1 MTEPDIVMALM
12 PLLDC
17 LEQLGVSYQIGG
29 SVATSVYGV
38 PRSTLDVDLVADL
51 PESCVDPMVQ
61 QLEDAYYIDAA
72 MIRDAIRRRAS
83 FNLIHLASMVKI
95 DVFALKRRPFD
106 EQAFRR
112 RRMDTLA
119 EDEDARRLPISTP
132 EDMVLH
138 KLDWYRKGG
147 EVSERQWRDV
157 IGVLRVQGDSLDRA
171 YLDHWAAQLAL
182 EPLLTRALEE
192 AGRHG

>member
-1 MTEPDIVMALM
+1 MIEPDLVAALG
-12 PLLDC
+12 PFLDC
-17 LEQLGVSYQIGG
+17 LEDLGVSYQIGG

-38 PRSTLDVDLVADL
+38 PRSTLDVDIVADL
-51 PESCVDPMVQ
+51 PESCADPMVA

-83 FNLIHLASMVKI
+83 FNLIHLTSMVKI
-95 DVFALKRRPFD
+95 DVFVLKRRPFD

-112 RRMDTLA
+112 RRLDTL
-119 EDEDARRLPISTP
+119 DEGADARLVPIATP

-147 EVSERQWRDV
+147 EVSDRQWRDV
-157 IGVLRVQGDSLDRA
+157 VGVLAVQGESLDRA
-171 YLDHWAAQLAL
+171 YLDHWAAELELEALLA
-182 EPLLTRALEE
+182 RALQE
-192 AGRHG
+192 AELDG